1 MFVIK
6 VNGMSCGHCVSA
18 ITKAL
23 AELDKTAKIQIDKAS
38 QTVRF
43 DGDADQD
50 EHGRPRFVFP
60 GESRGPA
67 RPKRPARKTRSQ
79 RPK

>member
-1 MFVIK
+1 MLKMK
-6 VNGMSCGHCVSA
+6 VNGMSCGHCDSA

-43 DGDADQD
+43 DGDADQEEVVLAIQEAGYD
-50 EHGRPRFVFP
+50 VVETT
-60 GESRGPA
+60 SA
-67 RPKRPARKTRSQ
+67 
-79 RPK
+79 

>member
-1 MFVIK
+1 MLVIK
-6 VNGMSCGHCVSA
+6 VKGISCGHCVSA

-43 DGDADQD
+43 NGDADQEEVVLAIQEAGYD
-50 EHGRPRFVFP
+50 VVETT
-60 GESRGPA
+60 SA
-67 RPKRPARKTRSQ
+67 
-79 RPK
+79 

>member
-43 DGDADQD
+43 DGDADQEEVVLAIQEAGYD
-50 EHGRPRFVFP
+50 VVETT
-60 GESRGPA
+60 SA
-67 RPKRPARKTRSQ
+67 
-79 RPK
+79 

>member
-6 VNGMSCGHCVSA
+6 VKGISCGHCVSA

-43 DGDADQD
+43 DGDADQ
-50 EHGRPRFVFP
+50 EEVVLAIQEAGYEVV
-60 GESRGPA
+60 ETTSV
-67 RPKRPARKTRSQ
+67 
-79 RPK
+79 

>member
-43 DGDADQD
+43 DGDADQEEVVLAIQEAGYD
-50 EHGRPRFVFP
+50 VVETTSV
-60 GESRGPA
+60 
-67 RPKRPARKTRSQ
+67 
-79 RPK
+79 

>member
-6 VNGMSCGHCVSA
+6 VNGISCGHCVSA

-43 DGDADQD
+43 DGDADQEEVVLAIQEAGYD
-50 EHGRPRFVFP
+50 VVETTSV
-60 GESRGPA
+60 
-67 RPKRPARKTRSQ
+67 
-79 RPK
+79 